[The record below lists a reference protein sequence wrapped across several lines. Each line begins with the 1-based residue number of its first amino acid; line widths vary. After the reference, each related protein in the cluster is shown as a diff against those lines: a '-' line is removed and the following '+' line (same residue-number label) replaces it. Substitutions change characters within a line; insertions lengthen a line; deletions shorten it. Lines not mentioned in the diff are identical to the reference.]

1 MDGTVGLILTAIGCT
16 AAATSAVVWAIAGV
30 KQSLAVHV
38 AENEADHKSLDLRV
52 VKLERRKK

>member
-1 MDGTVGLILTAIGCT
+1 MDGAVGLILTAIGCT

-38 AENEADHKSLDLRV
+38 AENEADHKSLDARV
-52 VKLERRKK
+52 VKLERRRK